1 MATITTSGIESV
13 YGATAFPSTAAIPDA
28 LVHSQSRVSAVI
40 EGDSPALH
48 VPYIATQSTAQ
59 IVKEG
64 DAIPEGGAAASEM
77 IVYTRKVASIET
89 ITNEAKSSEQMT
101 QMLTASLNTAIMDKA
116 NAVFLQNP
124 KPGDS
129 ETSPTGLFN
138 LEKVNTGTLTG
149 SLDAIVEGI
158 AAISSKGGTPTSI
171 IMNHGTWAKLL
182 LLKYTDGRPM
192 IAPSVADSPTPMLY
206 GLPVVLTKAAPES
219 KLLINDAN
227 EVISAVGSV
236 NLNGSEDA
244 EFSKDKYMLRGT
256 FRLGWGVIHPD
267 RLAIITVS
275 TTTAETK

>member
-1 MATITTSGIESV
+1 MTTITTSGIESA
-13 YGATAFPSTAAIPDA
+13 YGATAFPSTDAIPDA

-59 IVKEG
+59 IVAEG
-64 DAIPEGGAAASEM
+64 DAIPEGGASASEM

-124 KPGDS
+124 KPDGS

-138 LEKVNTGTLTG
+138 LDNVNAGTLTG

-182 LLKYTDGRPM
+182 LLKYKDGRPM

-206 GLPVVLTKAAPES
+206 GLPVVLTKAAPDS

-267 RLAIITVS
+267 RLAVITV
-275 TTTAETK
+275 TE

>member
-1 MATITTSGIESV
+1 MATITTSGIESA
-13 YGATAFPSTAAIPDA
+13 YGATAFPSTDAIPDA

-64 DAIPEGGAAASEM
+64 DAIPEGGASASEM

-124 KPGDS
+124 KPSG

-138 LEKVNTGTLTG
+138 LDNVNTGTLTG

-158 AAISSKGGTPTSI
+158 AAVSSKGGTPTSI

-267 RLAIITVS
+267 RLAVITVS

>member
-1 MATITTSGIESV
+1 MATITTSGIESA
-13 YGATAFPSTAAIPDA
+13 YGATAFPSMDAIPDA

-124 KPGDS
+124 KPSG

-138 LEKVNTGTLTG
+138 LDNVNTGTLTG

-182 LLKYTDGRPM
+182 LLKYKDGRPM

-267 RLAIITVS
+267 RLAVITV
-275 TTTAETK
+275 TTTPTE

>member
-1 MATITTSGIESV
+1 MATITTSGIESA
-13 YGATAFPSTAAIPDA
+13 YGATAFPSTDAIPDA

-124 KPGDS
+124 KPSG

-138 LEKVNTGTLTG
+138 LDNVNTGTLSG

-182 LLKYTDGRPM
+182 LLKYKDGRPM

-236 NLNGSEDA
+236 KLNGSEDA

-267 RLAIITVS
+267 RLAVITVTTS
-275 TTTAETK
+275 TTE

>member
-1 MATITTSGIESV
+1 MATITTSGIESA
-13 YGATAFPSTAAIPDA
+13 YGATAFPSTTAIPDALVHSQSRVSAVIEGDSPALHVPYIATQSTAQIVKETAFPSTTAIPDA

-124 KPGDS
+124 KPDGS

-138 LEKVNTGTLTG
+138 LDNVNAGTLTG

-206 GLPVVLTKAAPES
+206 GLPVVLTNPC
-219 KLLINDAN
+219 
-227 EVISAVGSV
+227 
-236 NLNGSEDA
+236 
-244 EFSKDKYMLRGT
+244 
-256 FRLGWGVIHPD
+256 
-267 RLAIITVS
+267 S
-275 TTTAETK
+275 TACPSCSPKPPQIPNC

>member
-1 MATITTSGIESV
+1 MTTTTITTSGIESA
-13 YGATAFPSTAAIPDA
+13 YGATAFPSMDAIPDA
-28 LVHSQSRVSAVI
+28 LVHSQSRVSAVV

-48 VPYIATQSTAQ
+48 VPYISTQSTAQ

-64 DAIPEGGAAASEM
+64 DAIHEGGAAASEM
-77 IVYTRKVASIET
+77 LIYTRKVASIET

-124 KPGDS
+124 KPSNS

-138 LEKVNTGTLTG
+138 LDNVNAGTLTG

-206 GLPVVLTKAAPES
+206 GLPVVLTKAAPDS

-267 RLAIITVS
+267 RLAVITV
-275 TTTAETK
+275 TE

>member
-1 MATITTSGIESV
+1 MTTITTSGIESA
-13 YGATAFPSTAAIPDA
+13 YGATAFPSTDAIPDA

-59 IVKEG
+59 IVAEG
-64 DAIPEGGAAASEM
+64 DVIPEGGAAASEM

-101 QMLTASLNTAIMDKA
+101 QMLTASLNTAVMDKA

-138 LEKVNTGTLTG
+138 LDNVNTGTLTG

-182 LLKYTDGRPM
+182 LLKYKDGRPM

-206 GLPVVLTKAAPES
+206 GLPVVLTKAAPDS

-267 RLAIITVS
+267 RLAVITV
-275 TTTAETK
+275 TE

>member
-1 MATITTSGIESV
+1 MTTITTSGIESA
-13 YGATAFPSTAAIPDA
+13 YGATAFPSTDAIPDA

-64 DAIPEGGAAASEM
+64 DAIPEGGASASEM

-124 KPGDS
+124 KPDGS

-138 LEKVNTGTLTG
+138 LDNVNAGTLTG

-206 GLPVVLTKAAPES
+206 GLPVVLTKATPDS

-267 RLAIITVS
+267 RLAVITV
-275 TTTAETK
+275 TE

>member
-1 MATITTSGIESV
+1 MSTITTSGIESA
-13 YGATAFPSTAAIPDA
+13 YGATAFPSTDAIPDA

-124 KPGDS
+124 KPDGS

-138 LEKVNTGTLTG
+138 LDNVNAGTLTG

-182 LLKYTDGRPM
+182 LLKYKDGRPM

-206 GLPVVLTKAAPES
+206 GLPVVLTKAAPDS

-267 RLAIITVS
+267 RLAVITV
-275 TTTAETK
+275 TE

>member
-1 MATITTSGIESV
+1 MATITTSGIESA
-13 YGATAFPSTAAIPDA
+13 YGATAFPSMDAIPDA

-124 KPGDS
+124 KPSG
-129 ETSPTGLFN
+129 ETAPTGLFN
-138 LEKVNTGTLTG
+138 LDNVNTGTLTG

-158 AAISSKGGTPTSI
+158 AAVSSKGGTPTSI

-182 LLKYTDGRPM
+182 LLKYKDGRPM

-267 RLAIITVS
+267 RLAVITVN
-275 TTTAETK
+275 TTPTE

>member
-1 MATITTSGIESV
+1 MGTITTSGIESA
-13 YGATAFPSTAAIPDA
+13 YGATAFPSTTAIPDA

-40 EGDSPALH
+40 EGDSPALQ

-59 IVKEG
+59 IVAEG

-101 QMLTASLNTAIMDKA
+101 QMLTASLNPAIMDKA

-124 KPGDS
+124 KPSG

-138 LEKVNTGTLTG
+138 LDNVNTGTLTG

-158 AAISSKGGTPTSI
+158 AAVSSKGGTPTSI

-267 RLAIITVS
+267 RLAVITVN
-275 TTTAETK
+275 TTPTE

>member
-1 MATITTSGIESV
+1 MATITTSGIESA
-13 YGATAFPSTAAIPDA
+13 YGATAFPSTDAIPDA

-124 KPGDS
+124 KPGGS

-138 LEKVNTGTLTG
+138 LDDVNAGTLTG

-206 GLPVVLTKAAPES
+206 GLPVVLTKAAPDS

-256 FRLGWGVIHPD
+256 FRLGWGVIHHD
-267 RLAIITVS
+267 RLAVITV
-275 TTTAETK
+275 TE

>member
-1 MATITTSGIESV
+1 MATITTSGIESA
-13 YGATAFPSTAAIPDA
+13 YGATAFPSMDAIPDA

-124 KPGDS
+124 KPSG

-138 LEKVNTGTLTG
+138 LDNVNTGTLTG

-158 AAISSKGGTPTSI
+158 ASVSSKGGTPTSI

-182 LLKYTDGRPM
+182 LLKYKDGRPM

-206 GLPVVLTKAAPES
+206 GLPVVLTKAAPDS

-267 RLAIITVS
+267 RLAVITVN
-275 TTTAETK
+275 TTPAE

>member
-1 MATITTSGIESV
+1 MATITTSGIESA
-13 YGATAFPSTAAIPDA
+13 YGATAFPSMDAIPDA

-77 IVYTRKVASIET
+77 TVYTRKVASIET

-124 KPGDS
+124 KPSG

-138 LEKVNTGTLTG
+138 LDNVNTGTLTG

-158 AAISSKGGTPTSI
+158 AAVSSKGGTPTSI

-182 LLKYTDGRPM
+182 LLKYKDGRPM

-267 RLAIITVS
+267 RLAVITV
-275 TTTAETK
+275 TTTPTE

>member
-1 MATITTSGIESV
+1 MATITTSGIESA
-13 YGATAFPSTAAIPDA
+13 YGATAFPSTDAIPDA

-101 QMLTASLNTAIMDKA
+101 QMLTASLNTAVMDKA

-138 LEKVNTGTLTG
+138 LEKVNAGTLTG

-158 AAISSKGGTPTSI
+158 AAVSSKGGTPTSI

-206 GLPVVLTKAAPES
+206 GLPVVLTKAAPDS

-267 RLAIITVS
+267 RLAVITVS

>member
-1 MATITTSGIESV
+1 MTTITTSGIESA
-13 YGATAFPSTAAIPDA
+13 YGATAFPSTDAIPDA

-124 KPGDS
+124 KPSG

-138 LEKVNTGTLTG
+138 LDNVNTGTLSG

-158 AAISSKGGTPTSI
+158 AAVSSKGGTPTSI

-182 LLKYTDGRPM
+182 LLKYKDGRPM

-206 GLPVVLTKAAPES
+206 GLPVVLTKAAPDS

-267 RLAIITVS
+267 RLAVITV
-275 TTTAETK
+275 TTSPTE

>member
-1 MATITTSGIESV
+1 MATITTSGIESA
-13 YGATAFPSTAAIPDA
+13 YGATAFPSTDAIPDA

-59 IVKEG
+59 IVNEG

-77 IVYTRKVASIET
+77 LIYTRKVASIET

-116 NAVFLQNP
+116 NAVFMQNP
-124 KPGDS
+124 KPSKG

-138 LEKVNTGTLTG
+138 LDNVNAGTLTG

-206 GLPVVLTKAAPES
+206 GLPVVLTKAAPDS

-236 NLNGSEDA
+236 NLNGSDDA

-267 RLAIITVS
+267 RLTVITV
-275 TTTAETK
+275 TTTPTE

>member
-1 MATITTSGIESV
+1 MATITTSGIESA
-13 YGATAFPSTAAIPDA
+13 YGATAFPSMDAIPDA

-124 KPGDS
+124 KPSG

-138 LEKVNTGTLTG
+138 LDNVNTGTLTG

-158 AAISSKGGTPTSI
+158 ASVSSKGGTPTSI

-182 LLKYTDGRPM
+182 LLKYKDGRPM

-206 GLPVVLTKAAPES
+206 GLPVVLTKAAPDS

-267 RLAIITVS
+267 RLAVITVN
-275 TTTAETK
+275 TTPTE

>member
-1 MATITTSGIESV
+1 MATITTSGIESA
-13 YGATAFPSTAAIPDA
+13 YGATAFPSTTAIPDA

-116 NAVFLQNP
+116 NAVFLQNS
-124 KPGDS
+124 KPSG

-138 LEKVNTGTLTG
+138 LDNVNTGTLSG

-158 AAISSKGGTPTSI
+158 AAVSSKGGTPTSI

-182 LLKYTDGRPM
+182 LLKYKDGRPM

-267 RLAIITVS
+267 RLAVITVS

>member
-1 MATITTSGIESV
+1 MTTITTSGIESA
-13 YGATAFPSTAAIPDA
+13 YGATAFPSTDAIPDA

-64 DAIPEGGAAASEM
+64 DAIPEGGASASEM

-124 KPGDS
+124 KPDGS

-138 LEKVNTGTLTG
+138 LDNVNAGTLTG

-182 LLKYTDGRPM
+182 LLKYKDGRPM

-206 GLPVVLTKAAPES
+206 GLPVVLTKAAPDS

-267 RLAIITVS
+267 RLAVITV
-275 TTTAETK
+275 TE

>member
-13 YGATAFPSTAAIPDA
+13 YGATAFPSTTAIPDA

-116 NAVFLQNP
+116 NAVFLQNS
-124 KPGDS
+124 KPSG

-138 LEKVNTGTLTG
+138 LDNVNAGTLSG

-158 AAISSKGGTPTSI
+158 AAVSSKGGTPTSI

-182 LLKYTDGRPM
+182 LLKYKDGRPM

-206 GLPVVLTKAAPES
+206 GLPVVLTKAAPDS

-267 RLAIITVS
+267 RLAVITVS
-275 TTTAETK
+275 TTAAETK

>member
-1 MATITTSGIESV
+1 MATITTSGIESA
-13 YGATAFPSTAAIPDA
+13 YGATAFPSMDAIPDA
-28 LVHSQSRVSAVI
+28 LIHSQSRVSAVI

-77 IVYTRKVASIET
+77 TVYTRKVASIET

-124 KPGDS
+124 KPSGD
-129 ETSPTGLFN
+129 TSPTGLFN
-138 LEKVNTGTLTG
+138 LDNVNTGTLTG

-158 AAISSKGGTPTSI
+158 AAVSSKGGTPTSI

-182 LLKYTDGRPM
+182 LLKYKDGRPM

-267 RLAIITVS
+267 RLAVITV
-275 TTTAETK
+275 TTSPTE

>member
-1 MATITTSGIESV
+1 MSTITTSGIESA
-13 YGATAFPSTAAIPDA
+13 YGATAFPSMDAIPDA

-124 KPGDS
+124 KPSG

-138 LEKVNTGTLTG
+138 LDNVNTGTLSG

-158 AAISSKGGTPTSI
+158 AAVSSKGGTPTSI

-182 LLKYTDGRPM
+182 LLKYKDGRPM

-206 GLPVVLTKAAPES
+206 GLPVVLTKAAPDS

-267 RLAIITVS
+267 RLAVITVN
-275 TTTAETK
+275 TTPTE

>member
-1 MATITTSGIESV
+1 MTTITTSGIESA
-13 YGATAFPSTAAIPDA
+13 YGATAFPSTDAIPDA

-59 IVKEG
+59 IVAEG
-64 DAIPEGGAAASEM
+64 DAIPEGGASASEM

-124 KPGDS
+124 KPSNS

-138 LEKVNTGTLTG
+138 LDNVNAGTLTG

-171 IMNHGTWAKLL
+171 ILNHGTWAKLL

-206 GLPVVLTKAAPES
+206 GLPVVLTKAAPDS

-256 FRLGWGVIHPD
+256 FRLGWGVINPD
-267 RLAIITVS
+267 RLAVITV
-275 TTTAETK
+275 TE

>member
-1 MATITTSGIESV
+1 MSTITTSGIESA
-13 YGATAFPSTAAIPDA
+13 YGATAFPSTDAIPDA

-64 DAIPEGGAAASEM
+64 DAIPEGGASASEM

-124 KPGDS
+124 KPDGS

-138 LEKVNTGTLTG
+138 LDNVNAGTLTG

-206 GLPVVLTKAAPES
+206 GLPVVLTKAAPDS

-256 FRLGWGVIHPD
+256 FRLGWGVIHHD
-267 RLAIITVS
+267 RLAVITV
-275 TTTAETK
+275 TE

>member
-1 MATITTSGIESV
+1 MTTITTSGIESA
-13 YGATAFPSTAAIPDA
+13 YGATAFPSTDAIPDA

-124 KPGDS
+124 KPSG

-138 LEKVNTGTLTG
+138 LDNVNAGTLSG

-158 AAISSKGGTPTSI
+158 AAVSSKGGTPTSI

-182 LLKYTDGRPM
+182 LLKYKDGRPM

-206 GLPVVLTKAAPES
+206 GLPVVLTKAAPDS

-267 RLAIITVS
+267 RLAVITV
-275 TTTAETK
+275 TTSPTE

>member
-1 MATITTSGIESV
+1 MATITTSGIESA
-13 YGATAFPSTAAIPDA
+13 YGATAFPSMDAIPDA

-124 KPGDS
+124 KPSG

-138 LEKVNTGTLTG
+138 LDNVNTGTLTG

-158 AAISSKGGTPTSI
+158 ASVSSKGGTPTSI

-182 LLKYTDGRPM
+182 LLKYKDGRPM

-267 RLAIITVS
+267 RLAVITVN
-275 TTTAETK
+275 TTTTE